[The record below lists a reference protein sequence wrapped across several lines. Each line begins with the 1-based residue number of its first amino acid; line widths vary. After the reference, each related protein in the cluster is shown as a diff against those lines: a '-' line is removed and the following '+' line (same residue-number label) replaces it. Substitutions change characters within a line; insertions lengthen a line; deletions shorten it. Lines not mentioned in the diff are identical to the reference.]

1 MRPARSGV
9 PGPPCIR
16 IPEIDVLAKVSRRE
30 EAEMTA
36 REHIAVSIGVPSA
49 DVAVQVVGES

>member
-1 MRPARSGV
+1 M
-9 PGPPCIR
+9 IR
-16 IPEIDVLAKVSRRE
+16 VPEINVLAKVSRRE
-30 EAEMTA
+30 EAETTA

>member
-1 MRPARSGV
+1 M
-9 PGPPCIR
+9 IR
-16 IPEIDVLAKVSRRE
+16 IPEIDVLAKVSRRG

-36 REHIAVSIGVPSA
+36 REHIAVSIDVPIA